1 MSWPKKI
8 DVRSS
13 WHSLWK
19 PQPGLSTTLPGA
31 EGAHEPARPHPRL
44 EELRLHMLDAVAP
57 PRQLL
62 RHATLVRKL
71 LQARSIEALW
81 YLRSD
86 VMAAL
91 AGDHGE
97 AQARRMLDALTALF
111 SGLLPE
117 AAAAARTATGRTA
130 SRTEPAR

>member
-1 MSWPKKI
+1 MHWPKKI

-19 PQPGLSTTLPGA
+19 PQPGLSSTLPA
-31 EGAHEPARPHPRL
+31 LEGGNEAARAHPRL

-62 RHATLVRKL
+62 RHAVLVRKL

-97 AQARRMLDALTALF
+97 AQARRMLDTLTTLF
-111 SGLLPE
+111 NGLLPE
-117 AAAAARTATGRTA
+117 AAARVA
-130 SRTEPAR
+130 SHRRISD

>member
-1 MSWPKKI
+1 MHWPKKL
-8 DVRSS
+8 DVRSG

-19 PQPGLSTTLPGA
+19 PQPGMPPSTLPTEAGS
-31 EGAHEPARPHPRL
+31 ESAHAHPRL

-62 RHATLVRKL
+62 RHAALVRKL

-86 VMAAL
+86 MMAAL

-97 AQARRMLDALTALF
+97 AQARHMLDTLTTLF
-111 SGLLPE
+111 NGLLPE
-117 AAAAARTATGRTA
+117 AAAAARA
-130 SRTEPAR
+130 SAGPRRP

>member
-1 MSWPKKI
+1 MHWSKKL
-8 DVRSS
+8 DVRST

-19 PQPGLSTTLPGA
+19 AQPGLPSTLPAG
-31 EGAHEPARPHPRL
+31 EGLEPARAHPRL

-62 RHATLVRKL
+62 RHAALVRKL
-71 LQARSIEALW
+71 LQAPSIEALW

-97 AQARRMLDALTALF
+97 AQARHMLEALTALF
-111 SGLLPE
+111 NGLLPE
-117 AAAAARTATGRTA
+117 AAAAARSA
-130 SRTEPAR
+130 SARRLAD